1 MYKSIS
7 IFLVLIG
14 LINSIQ
20 GADDLLIAKTTAGTV
35 TGFYN
40 EKGIRQWKGIPYAT
54 PPVGELRWET
64 AIPAPMFPNGEYSA
78 TFDAAGCPQNCNL
91 PPGNCPEYGQSE
103 DCLYLSVFSPKEPST
118 DPAGYPVLFWIHG
131 GAFEQGLGNCALYD
145 GSDLATKNVVSVVIN
160 YRLGVLGYLASQS
173 MDGNYGFTDQQLAL
187 KWTHD
192 NVAQFGGNPNKVTI
206 AGQSAGGMS
215 TSLHMI
221 SPNSKGLF
229 ASAIME
235 SNPLALPYHTRDTA
249 SANAKS
255 AFEYLN
261 CAEDDVACM
270 KTKTKEEILDAQSN
284 SVKMNLNNLLI
295 NFLPFAPMVIPGSSV
310 IPEQVLTAIAGGRY
324 TNVPVLAGSMYDEG
338 QLFVYEL
345 FTKPVSKSAYKIILD
360 GTFGITIGKQVLD
373 YYPFDIVPGSV
384 DGRDALNV
392 MATDLL
398 FYCPL
403 RNITVGSQSVLGKSS
418 LPTYIYRFKH
428 VLSFDAWG
436 PSYTF
441 CVGVVCHG
449 SELPFVFSV
458 WSFIDEQGNNI
469 EYYPTDAEKELAT
482 DVSDAWSNFMNTGNP
497 NTGLPTVTFPQYE
510 SESDILIVLDV
521 PGAEEQNHVRT
532 SYCDFWDRVGYFF

>member
-1 MYKSIS
+1 
-7 IFLVLIG
+7 
-14 LINSIQ
+14 
-20 GADDLLIAKTTAGTV
+20 
-35 TGFYN
+35 
-40 EKGIRQWKGIPYAT
+40 
-54 PPVGELRWET
+54 
-64 AIPAPMFPNGEYSA
+64 
-78 TFDAAGCPQNCNL
+78 
-91 PPGNCPEYGQSE
+91 
-103 DCLYLSVFSPKEPST
+103 
-118 DPAGYPVLFWIHG
+118 
-131 GAFEQGLGNCALYD
+131 
-145 GSDLATKNVVSVVIN
+145 
-160 YRLGVLGYLASQS
+160 

-324 TNVPVLAGSMYDEG
+324 TNVPVLGGSMYDEG

-360 GTFGITIGKQVLD
+360 GTFGLTIGKQVLD

-436 PSYTF
+436 PSYAF

-458 WSFIDEQGNNI
+458 WSFIDEQGNDI

-482 DVSDAWSNFMNTGNP
+482 DVSDAWSNFMHTGNP
-497 NTGLPTVTFPQYE
+497 NTGLPTFTFPRYE

-532 SYCDFWDRVGYFF
+532 SYCDFWDGVGYFF